1 MSRTDEHT
9 VYVGLGSNLQR
20 PAHQVR
26 QALSALAQLEQ
37 TRLRASSQ
45 LYASRPQGPQD
56 QPDFVNAVACLS
68 TRLSPEA
75 LLAALQ
81 NLERQQGKVKN
92 RHWGERVIDLDVLLY
107 SDWLIETE
115 TLAVP
120 HPHIQ
125 QRDFVLVPLLE
136 LAPDLG
142 CPRTGESYR
151 QALAKLPEHFLS
163 PS

>member
-9 VYVGLGSNLQR
+9 VFVGLGSNLHQ

-26 QALSALAQLEQ
+26 QALTALGQLEQ
-37 TRLRASSQ
+37 TRLNASSQ

-75 LLAALQ
+75 LLSALQ

-92 RHWGERVIDLDVLLY
+92 RHWGERVIDLDLLLY
-107 SDWLIETE
+107 SDWLIDTKAL
-115 TLAVP
+115 TVP
-120 HPHIQ
+120 HPQIQ

-136 LAPDLG
+136 LAPELR
-142 CPRTGESYR
+142 CPRTGEPYQ
-151 QALAKLPEHFLS
+151 QALAKLPEHFLT